1 MKRIGI
7 VTGGTEVNFRPTFV
21 IPELVAKE
29 IARVGALPIILP
41 YLEEPDESVY
51 DLLSGIVLLGG
62 DDVLPF
68 HYGEDPEPQA
78 GPYDMKR
85 DYFEI
90 NLVHEAQR
98 RQIPILGIGRGM
110 QIINVALGGSLNQSI
125 ISRILH
131 HRPEGTKKDPFH
143 RIQILPG
150 RLYEIFGDELIVN
163 SYHSQS
169 IKTLGKGLE
178 VSARSIDGV
187 IEALEGPGIL
197 GVQFQ
202 PEFFEHNERFILLFK
217 SFVEGLK
224 E

>member
-7 VTGGTEVNFRPTFV
+7 VSSGWKVNSRPNFV
-21 IPELVAKE
+21 VPELVAKE
-29 IARVGALPIILP
+29 VARVGALPIILP
-41 YLEEPDESVY
+41 YLEEPDESVFE
-51 DLLSGIVLLGG
+51 LLSGIIFLGG

-68 HYGEDPEPQA
+68 HYGEDPEPEA
-78 GPYDMKR
+78 GPYDIKR
-85 DYFEI
+85 DKFEI
-90 NLVHEAQR
+90 NLVHQAQKR
-98 RQIPILGIGRGM
+98 KIPILGIGRGM

-125 ISRILH
+125 VSKILH
-131 HRPEGTKKDPFH
+131 HRPRGTKKDPLH

-150 RLYEIFGDELIVN
+150 RLYEVFGDELIVN

-187 IEALEGPGIL
+187 IEAIEGPGIM

-202 PEFFEHNERFILLFK
+202 PELFEHNDRFILLFK
-217 SFVEGLK
+217 SFVENLEK
-224 E
+224 

>member
-7 VTGGTEVNFRPTFV
+7 VSSGWKVNSRPNFV
-21 IPELVAKE
+21 VPELVAKE
-29 IARVGALPIILP
+29 VARVGALPIILP
-41 YLEEPDESVY
+41 YLEEPDESVFE
-51 DLLSGIVLLGG
+51 LLSGIIFLGG

-68 HYGEDPEPQA
+68 HYGEDPEPEA
-78 GPYDMKR
+78 GPYDIKR
-85 DYFEI
+85 DEFEI
-90 NLVHEAQR
+90 NLVHQAQKR
-98 RQIPILGIGRGM
+98 KIPILGIGRGM

-125 ISRILH
+125 VSKILH
-131 HRPEGTKKDPFH
+131 HRPRGTKKDPLH

-150 RLYEIFGDELIVN
+150 RLYEVFGEELIVN

-187 IEALEGPGIL
+187 IEAIEGPGIM

-202 PEFFEHNERFILLFK
+202 PELFEHNDRFILLFK
-217 SFVEGLK
+217 SFVENLEK
-224 E
+224 